1 MHALGYLLF
10 AVEVIALAVLSQL
23 WVGIRVQRF
32 TRHFAI
38 EPGDADRAS
47 SAPPL
52 ASAPAHRLA
61 A

>member
-1 MHALGYLLF
+1 MHALGYLIF

-32 TRHFAI
+32 TRYFAI
-38 EPGDADRAS
+38 EPGAGERATAAS
-47 SAPPL
+47 PL